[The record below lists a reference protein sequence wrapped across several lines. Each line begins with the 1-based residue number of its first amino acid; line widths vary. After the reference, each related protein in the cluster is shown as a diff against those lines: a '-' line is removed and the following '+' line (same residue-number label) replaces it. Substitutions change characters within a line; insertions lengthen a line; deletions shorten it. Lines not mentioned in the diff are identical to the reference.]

1 MPVAEQVEGVL
12 NSGRVGAF
20 SVSETGLL
28 AYREGAGAS
37 GAFLTWFDRSG
48 TQGTAVGDAA
58 GLDEFRLSPDSQR
71 VAVAV
76 QDRAGFDVWIYD
88 VSRGLRTQLT
98 FDAASDRYP
107 VWSPDG
113 TSIVFASNRKGK
125 FDLYRKAVDS
135 VGVEELLYASDLDK
149 TPTSWSADG
158 KWLLYDAFDPNSKT
172 GRDLWALPLTPER
185 PGAAL
190 KPSLVL
196 QTTATEVDAQF
207 SPNGQWILYGSNES
221 QRNEIYVTP
230 FPPSPSGRPG
240 GKLRISTAGVAL
252 RNSSRWR
259 EDGREIF
266 YVQSGPAVDGSGGD
280 DEERHARSWGGP
292 RAVRHQRDRTSD
304 VRCHGGWAALPA
316 LHVPRTEIGS
326 AAHAD
331 PELGVRIEVSPRVHE
346 AHW

>member
-1 MPVAEQVEGVL
+1 MPVAEQVQGVL

-48 TQGTAVGDAA
+48 KQGTAVGDAA
-58 GLDEFRLSPDSQR
+58 LLNEFRFSPDRQR

-76 QDRAGFDVWIYD
+76 RDRAGFDVWIYD
-88 VSRGLRTQLT
+88 VSRGLRTRLT
-98 FDAASDRYP
+98 FDAASDRSP

-113 TSIVFASNRKGK
+113 ASIVFTSNRKGR

-135 VGVEELLYASDLDK
+135 VSAEELLYADDLDK

-172 GRDLWALPLTPER
+172 GRDLWALSLTSER
-185 PGAAL
+185 PGTTL
-190 KPSLVL
+190 KPSLFL
-196 QTTATEVDAQF
+196 QTTFSEVDSQF
-207 SPNGQWILYGSNES
+207 SPDGQWILYGSSNES

-230 FPPSPSGRPG
+230 FPPSPSGSG
-240 GKLRISTAGVAL
+240 GRLQISTAGVIGIA
-252 RNSSRWR
+252 RWR

-266 YVQSGPAVDGSGGD
+266 YVNLDRQLMADSASCSSLSPSRNRLG
-280 DEERHARSWGGP
+280 RS
-292 RAVRHQRDRTSD
+292 R
-304 VRCHGGWAALPA
+304 
-316 LHVPRTEIGS
+316 
-326 AAHAD
+326 
-331 PELGVRIEVSPRVHE
+331 
-346 AHW
+346 